1 MLPFEKSR
9 SLRESLAKHFV
20 YPIAREA
27 DKVHRGGQ
35 LSEETPM
42 SAIFFGPPGTSKT
55 ELAKIISGYL
65 NWPLLLVDPSY
76 VIPQGLDKVQAMANK
91 LFSMLLA
98 AELIVVLLD
107 EFDELGRDR
116 AGNENL
122 LSRFHHDR
130 DASQTR
136 SHQQGTENRFSCSPL
151 TISVDSMRPSAEA
164 GALTCNRKSCRPA
177 SMRSS
182 TLAERHVVHS
192 LQFAG
197 HLLSLQ
203 ECEIS

>member
-1 MLPFEKSR
+1 
-9 SLRESLAKHFV
+9 LAKHFV

-76 VIPQGLDKVQAMANK
+76 VVPQGLDKVQAMANK

-122 LSRFHHDR
+122 LSRFHSR
-130 DASQTR
+130 PRCFPNPQPSTRNGKSFFLLATNYLSGFDAAFRR
-136 SHQQGTENRFSCSPL
+136 SGRFDMQPQ
-151 TISVDSMRPSAEA
+151 VMPPSLNAK
-164 GALTCNRKSCRPA
+164 LNPS
-177 SMRSS
+177 
-182 TLAERHVVHS
+182 
-192 LQFAG
+192 
-197 HLLSLQ
+197 
-203 ECEIS
+203 